1 MIKVAK
7 RSRQRG
13 RRASSL
19 AELVVTTV
27 LVGVLMTAALSS
39 TGQSLLSQRKC
50 GDRVIG
56 RYLSQSLLADIQAKT
71 FKDPDAIVPLLG
83 LDLGETL
90 GLQSSYD
97 DVDDYH
103 GYSESPPKK
112 PDGTPLSGYAG
123 WSRTVEVESLDPVT
137 LAVSTSADTGI
148 KRIKVTAAYN
158 GVTIHSIYGLRTSSP

>member
-7 RSRQRG
+7 RSRQHLRRG
-13 RRASSL
+13 SSL

-56 RYLSQSLLADIQAKT
+56 RYLSQSLLADIQAKA

-83 LDLGETL
+83 VDMGETL
-90 GLQSSYD
+90 GQPSSYD
-97 DVDDYH
+97 DVDDYN

-123 WSRTVEVESLDPVT
+123 WSRAVQVESLDPVT
-137 LAVSTSADTGI
+137 LEASTSADTGY
-148 KRIKVTAAYN
+148 KRIKVTAACN
-158 GVTIHSIYGLRTSSP
+158 GVMVYSLTGLRTAAP